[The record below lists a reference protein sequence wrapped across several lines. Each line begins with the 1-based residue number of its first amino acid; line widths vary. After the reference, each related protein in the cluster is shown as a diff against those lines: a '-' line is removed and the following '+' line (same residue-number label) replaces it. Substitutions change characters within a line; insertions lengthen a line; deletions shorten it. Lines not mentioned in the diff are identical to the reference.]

1 MLLSLEASILL
12 ILTKMK
18 TSILSFCLVL
28 AVNSIIFG
36 QSLVIENRTWSNTWI
51 GTEHGDHFHSYYIK
65 FEGDV
70 IINNRSYKKIYKSED
85 ESQLTWKLHG
95 YIREDSSKKVYIYD
109 EYYQQ
114 DQLLYDFGL
123 QIGDSLLPPNHPFY
137 MYVCDIKY
145 INFENST
152 DSFKQID
159 ISYGPNCDWPEI
171 TWIEGLGSTGG
182 ILNGLPEVGLCCI
195 EQCLVCYFESDTL
208 IYHNEGFNTCFPQGF
223 PEGIDQYDERLQPIK
238 VLYDKNQI
246 IFDFG
251 DLITVKSKLKIFN
264 LNGNLKTMI
273 SLDGEKNFILP
284 QKYFIPG
291 FYVYTFQNKAENLS
305 GRLIITQE

>member
-1 MLLSLEASILL
+1 MRILL
-12 ILTKMK
+12 I
-18 TSILSFCLVL
+18 ILVAFSFNHCIL
-28 AVNSIIFG
+28 A
-36 QSLVIENRTWSNTWI
+36 QSLVKENKLWSNTEI
-51 GTEHGDHFHSYYIK
+51 GTEHGDHYHSYFIK

-70 IINNRSYKKIYKSED
+70 TINNIDYKKILKSDD
-85 ESQLTWKLHG
+85 EFHLNWKLQG
-95 YIREDSSKKVYIYD
+95 YIREDSTKKVFIYD
-109 EYYQQ
+109 EYFQQ

-123 QIGDSLLPPNHPFY
+123 KIGDSILPPIHTFY
-137 MYVCDIKY
+137 IYVCNVKY
-145 INFENST
+145 IKFENST
-152 DSFKQID
+152 DTFKQIEFSD
-159 ISYGPNCDWPEI
+159 RHNCDWPDI
-171 TWIEGLGSTGG
+171 IWFEGVGSTGG
-182 ILNGLPEVGLCCI
+182 ILNGLPEVGLCCV
-195 EQCLVCYFESDTL
+195 EKCLVCYFESDTL

-223 PEGIDQYDERLQPIK
+223 PEGINQYSERLQAIK

-251 DLITVKSKLKIFN
+251 DLITVRSKLKIFN

-305 GRLIITQE
+305 GRFIIIQE

>member
-1 MLLSLEASILL
+1 MLA
-12 ILTKMK
+12 
-18 TSILSFCLVL
+18 
-28 AVNSIIFG
+28 
-36 QSLVIENRTWSNTWI
+36 QSLVKENKLWSNTWI
-51 GTEHGDHFHSYYIK
+51 GTEHGDHYHSYFIK

-70 IINNRSYKKIYKSED
+70 KTNNIDYKKILKSDD
-85 ESQLTWKLHG
+85 EFHLSWKLQG
-95 YIREDSSKKVYIYD
+95 YIREDSTKKVFIYD
-109 EYYQQ
+109 EYSQI

-123 QIGDSLLPPNHPFY
+123 QIGDSLLPPNHTFY
-137 MYVCDIKY
+137 IYVCDIKY
-145 INFENST
+145 IKFENST
-152 DSFKQID
+152 DTFKQIEFSD
-159 ISYGPNCDWPEI
+159 RPNCDWPYI
-171 TWIEGLGSTGG
+171 TWIEGVGSIGG
-182 ILNGLPEVGLCCI
+182 ILNGLPEVGICCV
-195 EQCLVCYFESDTL
+195 ENCLVCFFESDTL

-223 PEGIDQYDERLQPIK
+223 PEVIDQYDERLQPIK

-284 QKYFIPG
+284 QKYFISG